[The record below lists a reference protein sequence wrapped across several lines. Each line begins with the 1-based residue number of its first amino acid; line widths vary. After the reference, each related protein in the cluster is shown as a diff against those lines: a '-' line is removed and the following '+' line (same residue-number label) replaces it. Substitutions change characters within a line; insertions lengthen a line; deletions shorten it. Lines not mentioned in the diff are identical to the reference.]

1 MMWANYERHLLPED
15 ESLDILGLLF
25 GRPLATEEEK
35 AERIGPLKGIPI
47 FGLDALSSA
56 AYGPEAALTLLIPL
70 GMAGAMYV
78 WPITIGIV
86 VLLTIVYFSYRQT
99 IAAYPQGGGSYTVAS
114 ENLGEGAGLLAAAA
128 LMIDYVLTAAVG
140 ISAGVGALVSAVP
153 SLQSST
159 LWLCLGI
166 LAAIT
171 IVNLRGMQ
179 ETGGVFLLPTYV
191 FIACLLG
198 MIAVGIIKAVMA
210 GGHPVAVVA
219 PPQLTAVTGTVSLW
233 LLVRTF
239 SSGCTAMTG
248 VEAVSNGVMAFR
260 DPTDQYAKRTLTI
273 IIGILM
279 VMLLGIA
286 YLVPAYGIAA
296 TDPGAV
302 GYQSVLSQLL
312 GAVTGKGWFYWV
324 SIGSILVVLSLS
336 ANTAFADFPRLAR
349 AIAANGYLPHAFVLR
364 GRRLVFAQGVYALA
378 ILTAALLIIFR
389 GVTDRLI
396 PLYAV
401 GAFLAFTL
409 SQAGMVVHWRRHGG
423 GAHNMFFNGLG
434 ALATGITTAVV
445 LVAKFVDGAWITV
458 LLIPALILMMSS
470 VRRHY
475 ARVAEE
481 TQALEP
487 IHTGDLCEPVLAGA
501 DRSLESGGGEGA
513 ALCVDAVKRNS
524 RAACGL
530 RRAHG
535 RVAALLGRYGGEA
548 GPGGGIAGAAAGG
561 VGVALSLY
569 READCGVCVSR
580 ADETA
585 GPDYHGADSGAG
597 GEPLVSLFSAQQPAG
612 GDSGAVDVQ
621 WESEDYGGDD
631 SISRAGVRR
640 GLKPDPFA
648 ADDAALKRRS
658 STFRANATRAH
669 SPGFALTPRSSAL
682 PRFSPL
688 RGYIILGRA
697 LFNIFS
703 PRGSSCHGFDPAFD

>member
-1 MMWANYERHLLPED
+1 MWACCLGGRWLPK
-15 ESLDILGLLF
+15 
-25 GRPLATEEEK
+25 EEK

-70 GMAGAMYV
+70 GMAGAAYV
-78 WPITIGIV
+78 WPITLGIV
-86 VLLTIVYFSYRQT
+86 ALLTIVYFSYRQT

-153 SLQSST
+153 SLQGST
-159 LWLCLGI
+159 VWLCLGI
-166 LAAIT
+166 LVLIT

-179 ETGGVFLLPTYV
+179 ETGGVFLVPTYV

-198 MIAVGIIKAVMA
+198 MIAVGIIKVVMA
-210 GGHPVAVVA
+210 GGHPVPVVA
-219 PPQLTAVTGTVSLW
+219 PPKLTAVTGTVGLW

-260 DPTDQYAKRTLTI
+260 EPTAQYAKRTLTI

-279 VMLLGIA
+279 VMLVGIA

-296 TDPGAV
+296 TDPGAP
-302 GYQSVLSQLL
+302 GYESVLSQLL
-312 GAVTGKGWFYWV
+312 GAVAGKGWFYWL

-349 AIAANGYLPHAFVLR
+349 AIAGNGFLPHAFVLR
-364 GRRLVFAQGVYALA
+364 GRRLVFQQGVYALA
-378 ILTAALLIIFR
+378 ILTGALLIIFG

-409 SQAGMVVHWRRHGG
+409 SQAGMVVHWKRQGG
-423 GAHNMFFNGLG
+423 PMYNRFFNGLG

-458 LLIPALILMMSS
+458 LLIPALILMMRA

-475 ARVAEE
+475 REVAEE
-481 TQALEP
+481 TRALEP
-487 IHTGDLCEPVLAGA
+487 IHTGNLYQPVLLMPV
-501 DRSLESGGGEGA
+501 DQWSLVAEKALRYAWTLSKDIHVVHVSCGEKT
-513 ALCVDAVKRNS
+513 D
-524 RAACGL
+524 
-530 RRAHG
+530 
-535 RVAALLGRYGGEA
+535 
-548 GPGGGIAGAAAGG
+548 
-561 VGVALSLY
+561 
-569 READCGVCVSR
+569 
-580 ADETA
+580 
-585 GPDYHGADSGAG
+585 
-597 GEPLVSLFSAQQPAG
+597 
-612 GDSGAVDVQ
+612 
-621 WESEDYGGDD
+621 
-631 SISRAGVRR
+631 
-640 GLKPDPFA
+640 
-648 ADDAALKRRS
+648 ALKRCWGDLVEKP
-658 STFRANATRAH
+658 ALAAGLPAPQLVVLE
-669 SPGFALTPRSSAL
+669 SPY
-682 PRFSPL
+682 RFIVKPIVDYAIQMQMSQPE
-688 RGYIILGRA
+688 RIITMLIPELVESHWYHYFLHNNRPEAIRA
-697 LFNIFS
+697 LLMFNGNQRITVATI
-703 PRGSSCHGFDPAFD
+703 PYHVKA